1 MTKLSSFFLSNN
13 PLFPISHFV
22 IFTCITHIVIYVKIW
37 IILVNDNFT
46 MLVTLIVLK
55 ISFSNLVVTMVDI
68 ELYEIPSNQFFCA
81 FLIMTLTLGTRQG
94 HLRADFK

>member
-1 MTKLSSFFLSNN
+1 
-13 PLFPISHFV
+13 
-22 IFTCITHIVIYVKIW
+22 
-37 IILVNDNFT
+37 

-68 ELYEIPSNQFFCA
+68 ELYEIPSNLFFCA